1 MSVTPMGTP
10 EGVTFTTLRRTRPA
24 ASDDHGRGHAATPTL
39 DAQAVR
45 LALAEALR
53 ALDRLHTL
61 ILEANRLVGPSAL
74 PEYAPHRP
82 STSSV
87 GNADPDGFSALLGEL
102 HGESR
107 AVVRAMMSEM
117 PAHAR
122 QQLPHY
128 LQAALDSAV
137 ARSLSGD
144 GEKVRD
150 ASAYRRGSLVAA
162 AKEWSRGGRD
172 RVLARMQEVLGL
184 RLDVAE
190 PPNEKGRN
198 AHSCSSYDC
207 PACGPKWARG
217 ADGYESP
224 I

>member
-1 MSVTPMGTP
+1 MSITPRGAPT
-10 EGVTFTTLRRTRPA
+10 GVISTSLRRERPA
-24 ASDDHGRGHAATPTL
+24 ASSDRDCGHPAAPAL

-53 ALDRLHTL
+53 ALDRLHTQ
-61 ILEANRLVGPSAL
+61 ILEANRLIGPSAL
-74 PEYAPHRP
+74 PGYAPHRP

-87 GNADPDGFSALLGEL
+87 EGAYPDAFSALLEEL
-102 HGESR
+102 HGEGR
-107 AVVRAMMSEM
+107 AVVHAMMSEM
-117 PAHAR
+117 PGEVR
-122 QQLPHY
+122 EQLPLY

-137 ARSLSGD
+137 AKGVSGD

-150 ASAYRRGSLVAA
+150 ASAYRRGSLVAMA
-162 AKEWSRGGRD
+162 REWTRGGRD
-172 RVLARMQEVLGL
+172 RVIARMQEVLGL
-184 RLDVAE
+184 RLE
-190 PPNEKGRN
+190 PPIEMSRH

-207 PACGPKWARG
+207 PECGPKWARG